1 MKSSL
6 FHSSTF
12 IEVIIYQQLY
22 TFQRI
27 FLSFRNLRPVC
38 CRMVCTG
45 GRTILSLCLA
55 KKKKIGCKHGCFNL
69 TSWFGEGY
77 WYLSFFLCWV
87 ISLHRAYRRY
97 FYMNKKTSQTQW
109 DYPEEEDEEEADET
123 GHTDRQHSMSSR
135 LVSGKW

>member
-1 MKSSL
+1 
-6 FHSSTF
+6 
-12 IEVIIYQQLY
+12 
-22 TFQRI
+22 
-27 FLSFRNLRPVC
+27 
-38 CRMVCTG
+38 MVCTG

-55 KKKKIGCKHGCFNL
+55 QKKKKLGANMVASILLAGLEKD
-69 TSWFGEGY
+69 TDIY
-77 WYLSFFLCWV
+77 PFFLCWV